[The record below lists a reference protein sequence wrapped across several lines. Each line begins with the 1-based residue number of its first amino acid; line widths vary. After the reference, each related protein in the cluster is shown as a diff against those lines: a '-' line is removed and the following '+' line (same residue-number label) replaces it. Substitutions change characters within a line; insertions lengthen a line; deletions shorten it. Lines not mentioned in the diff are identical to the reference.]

1 MSECTLSAVDMDN
14 WDITQTRRPKGLGV
28 RHFQAF
34 MAFTCLV
41 LAYSMR
47 VNLSVGIVA
56 MTDNSSNPAFTELP
70 WDSSTKGIILSS
82 FFWGYLIL
90 QVPAGE
96 MARKFGPKYL
106 IFVAMLVCSVF
117 TILSPVIAQNFRWTV
132 FCITRVIQGLT
143 QGFFYPSINAF
154 SAKWVPPSERSR
166 IFSFVFVGAQFGT
179 VLTMPIAGYLAASPW
194 GWPSIFYCTGL
205 CGVLWSVAWLF
216 VGANSP
222 DSHPSISDRE
232 RQYINSA
239 LVNTSAQN
247 NKLVTPWKSVLT
259 SVPLWALLLTH
270 LGQNWGYWMLLTEL
284 PNYFSHVLN
293 FNIKSNGLVTA
304 FPYLIMC
311 VLTVVFSWI
320 ADYINAKR
328 LLSLNVSRKMWNSIA
343 HYGGAAALLAL
354 PLVTSVSG
362 AVILL
367 TTAIALNAGIFT
379 GYLTNHLDLAP
390 NFAGLL
396 MGITNGFSNITS
408 ILAPIVTGFIVSDE
422 TSREEWLVAF
432 YISAGVFFI
441 GNTIFILL
449 GSTDVQPWNKPSEKD
464 NNVDRHTQAV

>member
-1 MSECTLSAVDMDN
+1 MTF
-14 WDITQTRRPKGLGV
+14 I
-28 RHFQAF
+28 
-34 MAFTCLV
+34 CLV

-96 MARKFGPKYL
+96 MARKFGAKYL
-106 IFVAMLVCSVF
+106 LFGAMLICSVF
-117 TILSPVIAQNFRWTV
+117 TMLSPIIAQNLSWTV
-132 FCITRVIQGLT
+132 FFMTRVIQGLS

-154 SAKWVPPSERSR
+154 LAKWAPPLERSR
-166 IFSFVFVGAQFGT
+166 IFSFVFVGTQFGT

-205 CGVLWSVAWLF
+205 CGVLWSVVWLF

-222 DSHPSISDRE
+222 DTHPSISDSE
-232 RQYINSA
+232 RHYINSA

-247 NKLVTPWKSVLT
+247 HKLATPWKSVLT

-270 LGQNWGYWMLLTEL
+270 LGQNWDYWMLLTEL

-304 FPYLIMC
+304 LPYLIMC
-311 VLTVVFSWI
+311 VLTAVFSWI

-396 MGITNGFSNITS
+396 MGITNGFANITS
-408 ILAPIVTGFIVSDE
+408 ILAPTVTGFIVSDE
-422 TSREEWLVAF
+422 TSRYEWLVAF
-432 YISAGVFFI
+432 YISAGAFFI
-441 GNTIFILL
+441 GNTIFILF
-449 GSTDVQPWNKPSEKD
+449 GSTDIQPWNKPSEEDSHVKRD
-464 NNVDRHTQAV
+464 EHVV